1 MTDEAIAGFF
11 PQHEVHVGR
20 DLGGR
25 AATITPDDV
34 AHYEAGIGGPTPR
47 LTLASGAVAAPA
59 LLFHSEVYRSLAWY
73 LPNIFGNLHARQEWQ
88 LFAPL
93 TVGAT
98 VRTRST
104 VVERYVKRNREYVV
118 NEVLVTDDAGRW
130 LQRSRTHQS
139 FLVADER
146 RGLVVD
152 REREKRV
159 DRQFAIGEGDGV
171 ALTPLSRTITL
182 AMCEAFSGP
191 EKNYHTDREAARML
205 GFPDVVVQGMWSIC
219 LVSELMTAAYGLAW
233 HVGGSLDLRLV
244 NVIWAEDAVTA
255 HGKVR
260 EEIPEGGKR
269 RVYVDVWCEKADGT
283 KATVGTAS
291 VLQ

>member
-1 MTDEAIAGFF
+1 MDQAIAGFF

-25 AATITPDDV
+25 TATIAAADV
-34 AHYEAGIGGPTPR
+34 AHYEAGLGGPTPA
-47 LTLASGAVAAPA
+47 LTLASGASAAPA

-93 TVGAT
+93 VMGAA

-104 VVERYVKRNREYVV
+104 VVERYLKRNREYVV
-118 NEVLVTDDAGRW
+118 NEVLVTDADGRW

-139 FLVADER
+139 FLVEDER

-152 REREKRV
+152 REREKRA
-159 DRQFAIGEGDGV
+159 DRQFAIGEGPGA
-171 ALTPLSRTITL
+171 ALAPVERTITL
-182 AMCEAFSGP
+182 PMCEAFSGP
-191 EKNYHTDREAARML
+191 EKNYHTDRAAAQML

-219 LVSELMTAAYGLAW
+219 LLSELMTRAYGLAW
-233 HVGGSLDLRLV
+233 QLGGTLDVRLV
-244 NVIWAEDAVTA
+244 NVVWANDTLTA

-260 EEIPEGGKR
+260 EEVAEGAKR
-269 RVYVDVWCEKADGT
+269 RLHLDVWCEKADGT
-283 KATVGTAS
+283 KATVGSAS

>member
-1 MTDEAIAGFF
+1 MDQTIAGFF
-11 PQHEVHVGR
+11 PHHEVHVGR

-25 AATITPDDV
+25 NTTITAADV
-34 AHYEAGIGGPTPR
+34 AHYDAGIGAPTPR

-93 TVGAT
+93 TIGTT

-118 NEVLVTDDAGRW
+118 NEVLLTDDAGRW

-139 FLVADER
+139 FLIADEQ
-146 RGLVVD
+146 RGVVVD
-152 REREKRV
+152 REREKRT
-159 DRQFAIGEGDGV
+159 DRQFAIGEGPGV
-171 ALTPLSRTITL
+171 VLPPITRTITV

-191 EKNYHTDREAARML
+191 EKNYHTDRAAAQML
-205 GFPDVVVQGMWSIC
+205 GFPDIVVQGMWSVC
-219 LVSELMTAAYGLAW
+219 LVSDLMTAAYGLAW
-233 HVGGSLDLRLV
+233 QLGGTLDLRLV
-244 NVIWAEDAVTA
+244 NVVWVDDALTVR
-255 HGKVR
+255 GKVR
-260 EEIPEGGKR
+260 EEVGEGAKR
-269 RVYVDVWCEKADGT
+269 RLHLDVWCEKGDGT
-283 KATVGTAS
+283 KAIVGTAT